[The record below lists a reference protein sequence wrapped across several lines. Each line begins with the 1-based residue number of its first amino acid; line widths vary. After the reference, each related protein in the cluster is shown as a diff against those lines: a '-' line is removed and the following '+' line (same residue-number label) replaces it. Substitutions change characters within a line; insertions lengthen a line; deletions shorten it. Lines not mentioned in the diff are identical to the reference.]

1 MAGRFPGAATL
12 EQFWANLRDGR
23 ESIARLSDEQ
33 LLASG
38 ARPATLANPLYVK
51 AAPLLDG
58 VDLFDAPFFGI
69 NGREAEILDPQQRL
83 FLECAWSALESAG
96 YVAER
101 YPGSI
106 GLFAGAG
113 PSAYL
118 WSNLS
123 RRPDVLD
130 AHGSLPV
137 LLGNEKDYLASRTA
151 FALNLRG
158 PCIGVQTACSTSLVA
173 VHLACQA
180 LLDYHCDMA
189 LAGGVRI
196 SVPQALGYF
205 YEEGGILSPDGHCRT
220 FDARAGGTLFGSGVG
235 AVVLKRLDEALADG
249 DPVRAVIR
257 GTAVNNDGSLRV
269 GFSAPGV
276 EGQMAV
282 IAEALSAAA
291 VDPDTI
297 SYVEAHGTATPLG
310 DPIEVEALTRA
321 YRSHTRRKGFCALGS
336 VKSNVGHLD
345 TAAGVAG
352 LIKTVL
358 SLEHRQLPPS
368 LHLETPNPQIDFAGS
383 PFYVNDRLR
392 EWEGT
397 GGPRRAAVSAFGMGG
412 ANAHVVLEEAPAAP
426 APAPSRSWQVLA
438 L

>member
-1 MAGRFPGAATL
+1 LQRPR
-12 EQFWANLRDGR
+12 LRG
-23 ESIARLSDEQ
+23 
-33 LLASG
+33 
-38 ARPATLANPLYVK
+38 K
-51 AAPLLDG
+51 DG
-58 VDLFDAPFFGI
+58 V
-69 NGREAEILDPQQRL
+69 N
-83 FLECAWSALESAG
+83 
-96 YVAER
+96 
-101 YPGSI
+101 
-106 GLFAGAG
+106 
-113 PSAYL
+113 
-118 WSNLS
+118 
-123 RRPDVLD
+123 
-130 AHGSLPV
+130 
-137 LLGNEKDYLASRTA
+137 
-151 FALNLRG
+151 
-158 PCIGVQTACSTSLVA
+158 
-173 VHLACQA
+173 
-180 LLDYHCDMA
+180 
-189 LAGGVRI
+189 
-196 SVPQALGYF
+196 
-205 YEEGGILSPDGHCRT
+205 
-220 FDARAGGTLFGSGVG
+220 
-235 AVVLKRLDEALADG
+235 
-249 DPVRAVIR
+249 
-257 GTAVNNDGSLRV
+257 
-269 GFSAPGV
+269 
-276 EGQMAV
+276 
-282 IAEALSAAA
+282 AEALSAAA

-438 L
+438 LSART